1 MLSQQSMKLRC
12 ACGPKPA
19 QHAERTRKPMCI
31 QATAVAVT
39 TDGGQGSLGPQTYT
53 RMRLK
58 TKADCRLGVSIYP
71 EFAYNAVGGGG
82 WARVE
87 AQGGSLLHVTFD
99 PQVLSPAPVQPS
111 PANPELLPQAVIIP
125 DLSWRTASLFKVPIP
140 PPLNIAIT
148 PLKLQGTVDLATGQ
162 MELQFDANFVFSAGP
177 LYTAP
182 PLVVRTL
189 LTTEDTQ
196 GSFRKA
202 TGQRIVGSIV
212 KWVAAGYV
220 VHGGRVGFG
229 GHVGLVGTAT
239 VDKTGDLF
247 LDNFLLLPTDAL
259 AIMSAELEFA

>member
-1 MLSQQSMKLRC
+1 
-12 ACGPKPA
+12 
-19 QHAERTRKPMCI
+19 
-31 QATAVAVT
+31 
-39 TDGGQGSLGPQTYT
+39 
-53 RMRLK
+53 
-58 TKADCRLGVSIYP
+58 
-71 EFAYNAVGGGG
+71 
-82 WARVE
+82 
-87 AQGGSLLHVTFD
+87 
-99 PQVLSPAPVQPS
+99 SPDVRDQPCNPS
-111 PANPELLPQAVIIP
+111 PATRIPTPGISAPFLHFLLQAVPAHLYVHVRVAI
-125 DLSWRTASLFKVPIP
+125 SAWCSLRVARPHGCLVAAMAVWP
-140 PPLNIAIT
+140 
-148 PLKLQGTVDLATGQ
+148 LQGTVDLATGQ

-212 KWVAAGYV
+212 K
-220 VHGGRVGFG
+220 
-229 GHVGLVGTAT
+229 LVGTAT

>member
-1 MLSQQSMKLRC
+1 
-12 ACGPKPA
+12 
-19 QHAERTRKPMCI
+19 MCL
-31 QATAVAVT
+31 QAAAVAVT
-39 TDGGQGSLGPQTYT
+39 TDGGQGSPDPQTYT

-99 PQVLSPAPVQPS
+99 PQ
-111 PANPELLPQAVIIP
+111 
-125 DLSWRTASLFKVPIP
+125 
-140 PPLNIAIT
+140 
-148 PLKLQGTVDLATGQ
+148 GTVDLATGQ

-196 GSFRKA
+196 GTFRKA
-202 TGQRIVGSIV
+202 TGQRIVGSLV
-212 KWVAAGYV
+212 K
-220 VHGGRVGFG
+220 
-229 GHVGLVGTAT
+229 LVGTAT